1 MTAFKRSPITGGK
14 IFLVFS
20 LVSLDCLKTVT
31 LQPTFLLYFLHEGA
45 TPFPPAGQVP
55 LGYVHTIPDSTSYA
69 YPKTIAGRASVY
81 T

>member
-1 MTAFKRSPITGGK
+1 MTAFKRSPITGRK

-20 LVSLDCLKTVT
+20 LILLDCLKTVT
-31 LQPTFLLYFLHEGA
+31 FTANLPPIFFYMRV
-45 TPFPPAGQVP
+45 PPSFPPAGRGP
-55 LGYVHTIPDSTSYA
+55 LGYVHTIPDTSYA